1 MGKTLILLY
10 STKLFL
16 GNVVISFNR
25 VMTGDNLIDSEA
37 AEEEERFWKS
47 MYYRLVH
54 KFNELKLNKKKRVM
68 SLQSVGC
75 WGESL
80 SEGNEKPGGE
90 DDGEIS

>member
-1 MGKTLILLY
+1 M
-10 STKLFL
+10 F
-16 GNVVISFNR
+16 SFNR
-25 VMTGDNLIDSEA
+25 VMTGDDLIDSEA
-37 AEEEERFWKS
+37 AEEEERFWRS
-47 MYYRLVH
+47 MYYRLGS
-54 KFNELKLNKKKRVM
+54 KFNEIKLNKKKRVM